1 MPKHKKKFIDKKN
14 AVTFSLVHRS
24 QHDPLQ
30 ADEEASKGVLIA
42 AQGKEGRKEEQHKFG
57 VYFEDD
63 YNYLQHLR
71 DVRELSQVEPT
82 EVYRLDKKEKPK
94 KAGPEIMLPASVF
107 ASTVETKEG
116 LLSKGVAVTGPQPTW
131 DPDIVAALD
140 DDFDYDDPENTL
152 DDDFMLAAM
161 SDTVPETRIADTEK
175 NMYDSDDSGSDED
188 YAGSDE
194 ADFSGSEDGF
204 FDQYADPLRDEETR
218 SRFTE
223 YSMTSSVVPR
233 SEALTLV
240 DDRFE
245 KLYEDY
251 DECAE
256 GPLDEEEIDGWHDP
270 DNSEALL
277 NSVLEQFEKEQQE
290 KKVHMDEI
298 KKGALRPVVV
308 DEESRIDLEYE
319 DLPNKA
325 QWDCE
330 SILSTYSTLYNHPTL
345 INEPKK
351 IKLTSRLGL
360 PNDVLPERGPTR
372 RQQEQETHVTVE
384 RVATYRPKDETTEE
398 RKARK
403 QTIKDERKSRRIEKK
418 ANKIAFKDE
427 EKKQHKVMMNV
438 KQALQGVHIQ

>member
-30 ADEEASKGVLIA
+30 ADEEASKGVLVA
-42 AQGKEGRKEEQHKFG
+42 AKSKDAMKEEQHKYG

-82 EVYRLDKKEKPK
+82 EVYRLDKKEKGK
-94 KAGPEIMLPASVF
+94 KSGAEILLPASVF
-107 ASTVETKEG
+107 PSTVETTEG
-116 LLSKGVAVTGPQPTW
+116 LLNKGVEVTGPQPSW

-152 DDDFMLAAM
+152 EDDFVMQAMSGTQTAGEEDDDEF
-161 SDTVPETRIADTEK
+161 
-175 NMYDSDDSGSDED
+175 SDDGSDFD
-188 YAGSDE
+188 CARSDE
-194 ADFSGSEDGF
+194 ADFSGSEDEF

-245 KLYEDY
+245 KLYEGY
-251 DECAE
+251 DECE
-256 GPLDEEEIDGWHDP
+256 VGPLDEEEIDGYHEP
-270 DNSEALL
+270 DHSQALL
-277 NSVLEQFEKEQQE
+277 NSVLEEFEKEQKQ
-290 KKVHMDEI
+290 KKVQMEEI
-298 KKGALRPVVV
+298 KKGALRPVLF
-308 DEESRIDLEYE
+308 EEESESRIDIECDE
-319 DLPNKA
+319 TGNKP

-372 RQQEQETHVTVE
+372 RQQEQETHVTIE
-384 RVATYRPKDETTEE
+384 RVPTYRPKDETTEE
-398 RKARK
+398 RKMRK
-403 QTIKDERKSRRIEKK
+403 QAIKEERKSRRVEKK